1 MLNSRKFLLRKYV
14 IVIIFILIFSLLM
27 VIDFFSENII
37 SVTLSQFLDLEKINF
52 EFDQNFF
59 KILSTKSNL
68 INENLRLE
76 KEVTKLRNV
85 ELEKKD
91 LEKLLVSYENLSK
104 TTNNNLFKYIET
116 RVVFINSSKQ
126 FVINGGFNE
135 NFSKNDLL
143 VDEYGWIYGY
153 ISEVRNTYSILDTLN
168 SKNFSLTVID
178 EVNNKYL
185 VSSSGNDLLIELT
198 EKKEQSSNNLNLFT
212 DPSHGALGRFKLLSI
227 DNYVINSKEG
237 DVFLI
242 KNFEFTLT
250 SNKQLFVVKLN
261 E

>member
-14 IVIIFILIFSLLM
+14 ILIIFILIFSLLM
-27 VIDFFSENII
+27 VIDFFSDNFIP
-37 SVTLSQFLDLEKINF
+37 TALSQFLDLEKINF
-52 EFDQNFF
+52 EYDQNFF
-59 KILSTKSNL
+59 KILLTKSNL

-76 KEVTKLRNV
+76 KEVTKLRSV
-85 ELEKKD
+85 EIEKKD

-116 RVVFINSSKQ
+116 RVVLINSSKQ
-126 FVINGGFNE
+126 FVVNGGFNE

-153 ISEVRNTYSILDTLN
+153 IAEVRNTYSILETLN

-178 EVNNKYL
+178 EVNNKYF
-185 VSSSGNDLLIELT
+185 VSSTGNDLLIELT
-198 EKKEQSSNNLNLFT
+198 EKNEQSSNNLNLFT
-212 DPSHGALGRFKLLSI
+212 DPSLGALGRFKLLSI
-227 DNYVINSKEG
+227 DNYVINSKVG

-242 KNFEFTLT
+242 KNFKFSLT
-250 SNKQLFVVKLN
+250 SNVPLFVVKLN

>member
-14 IVIIFILIFSLLM
+14 ILIIFILIFSLLM
-27 VIDFFSENII
+27 VIDFFSDNFIP
-37 SVTLSQFLDLEKINF
+37 TALSQFLDLEKINF
-52 EFDQNFF
+52 EYDQNFF
-59 KILSTKSNL
+59 KILLTKSNL

-76 KEVTKLRNV
+76 KEVTKLRSV
-85 ELEKKD
+85 EIEKKD

-116 RVVFINSSKQ
+116 RVVLINSSKQ
-126 FVINGGFNE
+126 FVVNGGFNE

-153 ISEVRNTYSILDTLN
+153 IAEVRNTYSILETLN

-178 EVNNKYL
+178 EVNNKYF
-185 VSSSGNDLLIELT
+185 VSSTGNDLLIELT

-212 DPSHGALGRFKLLSI
+212 DPSLGALGRFKLLSI
-227 DNYVINSKEG
+227 DNYVINSKVG

-242 KNFEFTLT
+242 KNLNFNCKF
-250 SNKQLFVVKLN
+250 NKYFLIVVYN
-261 E
+261 F